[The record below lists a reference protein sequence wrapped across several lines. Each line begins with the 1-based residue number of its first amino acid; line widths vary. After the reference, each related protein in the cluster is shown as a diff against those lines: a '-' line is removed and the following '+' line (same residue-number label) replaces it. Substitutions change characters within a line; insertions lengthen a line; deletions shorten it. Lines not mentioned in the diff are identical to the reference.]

1 MSSGELPEIQDT
13 IHGDR
18 SGAVSLP
25 VTVGSFLLAFGAA
38 CVLFLVIGHYSMGSP
53 RRLWPFD
60 DRVRL
65 DRIEGEPIAEPFAVP
80 SVGIYKKALGGERL
94 NPIPGRDYT
103 VFAWFRLRRLPADG
117 ESYGL
122 IGKFDAQVPNRPG
135 YAVSLEGAPD
145 GVRPRVY
152 ASAATGGGRWYSFS
166 VHPISRRYWYL
177 LSVSFTEDSFLSA
190 HIIQAGSNEEPT
202 LLGGHRLGLPSLP
215 FSASDMVVGA
225 FGASRFRGQIGP
237 FGILSDRKLRQEL
250 PRYLKAISVEP
261 NRIPGVVESGAIEL
275 WASPAIDLG
284 PNRYEVITIEKPD
297 KAMGVPASKKAR
309 ATSDKKVPA
318 RATRKD
324 PDSTNAKLARPTSRT
339 TK

>member
-1 MSSGELPEIQDT
+1 MSSGELPEIQNS
-13 IHGDR
+13 INAGR
-18 SGAVSLP
+18 SEALSLP
-25 VTVGSFLLAFGAA
+25 VTVGSFLLAFAAA
-38 CVLFLVIGHYSMGSP
+38 CIVFLVIGHFSMGSP

-60 DRVRL
+60 DRARL
-65 DRIEGEPIAEPFAVP
+65 DRIEGEPISEPFAVP

-103 VFAWFRLRRLPADG
+103 VFSWFKLRRLPADG

-122 IGKFDAQVPNRPG
+122 VGKFDAQVPNRPG

-166 VHPISRRYWYL
+166 VYPISRRYWYL
-177 LSVSFTEDSFLSA
+177 LSVSFTDDSFLSA
-190 HIIQAGSNEEPT
+190 HIIQAGSGEEPT

-237 FGILSDRKLRQEL
+237 FGILSQKKLRQDL
-250 PRYLKAISVEP
+250 PSYLKAISLEP
-261 NRIPGVVESGAIEL
+261 NRIPRLVDGDSIEL
-275 WASPAIDLG
+275 WASPAVDLG
-284 PNRYEVITIEKPD
+284 PKRYEVITMDKPD
-297 KAMGVPASKKAR
+297 KAMGVPAVKKAKAAPDKKTSARSSKKV
-309 ATSDKKVPA
+309 SSKSSK
-318 RATRKD
+318 
-324 PDSTNAKLARPTSRT
+324 SARPESRT
-339 TK
+339 AK